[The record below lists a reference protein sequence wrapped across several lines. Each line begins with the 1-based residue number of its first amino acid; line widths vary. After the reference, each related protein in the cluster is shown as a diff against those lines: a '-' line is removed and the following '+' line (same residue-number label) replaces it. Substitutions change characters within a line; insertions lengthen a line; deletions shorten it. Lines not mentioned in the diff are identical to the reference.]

1 MPLEAKDVGFRY
13 GEGPWVLRGVSFAL
27 EPGEIVGLSG
37 HSGCGK
43 TTLARVLAG
52 YEDPL
57 EGTVALDGMPLPQKG
72 YNPVQLVFQHPE
84 KAINDRWRMERTLR
98 ENRQYQEKVLSPLG
112 IEREWLTRWPKELSG
127 GELQRFCVARAL
139 GPKTRYL
146 IADEMTTM
154 LDAITQAQIWH
165 VVLNAVREQNL
176 GVLVVSHEQSLLTR
190 LCSRVVDLESF
201 RDPSI
206 KHTSKDVCCQ

>member
-1 MPLEAKDVGFRY
+1 MLLEAKDIGFRY

-37 HSGCGK
+37 YSGCGK
-43 TTLARVLAG
+43 TTLARILAG
-52 YEDPL
+52 YEHPL
-57 EGTVALDGMPLPQKG
+57 QGTVTLDGQPLPQQG
-72 YNPVQLVFQHPE
+72 YNPVQLVLQHPE
-84 KAINDRWRMERTLR
+84 KAVNDRWRMERTLQ
-98 ENRQYQEKVLSPLG
+98 ENRRYQESVLSPLG
-112 IEREWLTRWPKELSG
+112 IERDWLTRWPKELSG

-139 GPKTRYL
+139 GPETRYL

-165 VVLNAVREQNL
+165 VVLDKVRAQNL

-190 LCSRVVDLESF
+190 LCSRVIDLESF
-201 RDPSI
+201 RENTTREYE
-206 KHTSKDVCCQ
+206 KGACCQ